1 MAMMIRVFPSSRKKV
16 KREKNKG
23 TLVVGADNAMG
34 ISMTITEQVC
44 LSSSNLSDLAQCLTV
59 NQKSRILRI
68 FAAFCGI
75 LRHVNE
81 AHFAR
86 NVKEWDF
93 FCVFQTLCF
102 GGLGVPVC
110 SRTAV
115 ADVKLDKLDEGI
127 SLCVLWLTL
136 TGLQP
141 WWSIRHLL
149 SAFLHW

>member
-34 ISMTITEQVC
+34 ISMTITEQVY

-75 LRHVNE
+75 LRH
-81 AHFAR
+81 FAA
-86 NVKEWDF
+86 
-93 FCVFQTLCF
+93 FC
-102 GGLGVPVC
+102 
-110 SRTAV
+110 
-115 ADVKLDKLDEGI
+115 GI
-127 SLCVLWLTL
+127 SMKLTSLAMLKNETFSVFFKHCVLVAY
-136 TGLQP
+136 GY
-141 WWSIRHLL
+141 L
-149 SAFLHW
+149 SAAEPPSPMSNLTSWMKEFHCVCFD